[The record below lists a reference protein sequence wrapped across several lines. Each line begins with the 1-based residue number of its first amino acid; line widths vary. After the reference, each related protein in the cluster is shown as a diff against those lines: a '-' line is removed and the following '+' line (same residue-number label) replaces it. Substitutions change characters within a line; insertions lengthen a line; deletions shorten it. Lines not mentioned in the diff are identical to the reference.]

1 MINNQEKARGKKNTE
16 VMEKMGAITRA
27 IINVLHIFKRKK

>member
-1 MINNQEKARGKKNTE
+1 MINNQEKATGKKNTE
-16 VMEKMGAITRA
+16 VMEKMEAITRV